1 MRAFGLTDDLSG
13 ILSTLLAVLHLGGR
27 VNGWTVQKWGIPKYG
42 WIWSGKVMISH
53 DKSSKMD
60 QKVPAESVKI
70 NGVFGSTC
78 HGQGTATCCW
88 CSSYYYYS
96 CSSDSWF
103 FFMSLFLFLV
113 LFFFLLLLFLLAVV
127 VAVCMYSFFKG
138 TYFGCIPIFRERTKN
153 CVNFGAFLQVPFL
166 LCLAKQWCLAW
177 WCRLHLMHC
186 DSWAVS
192 MFVLGIPQNCRLN
205 RTYRTNAKRL
215 YNSMQCI
222 ITLILRWWL

>member
-103 FFMSLFLFLV
+103 FLWVCSCSWYYSSSSCF
-113 LFFFLLLLFLLAVV
+113 FFFLLLLLLFACIRFLRVPT
-127 VAVCMYSFFKG
+127 S
-138 TYFGCIPIFRERTKN
+138 
-153 CVNFGAFLQVPFL
+153 GASPFL
-166 LCLAKQWCLAW
+166 EKERKTVWISVHFCKFLFCC
-177 WCRLHLMHC
+177 
-186 DSWAVS
+186 
-192 MFVLGIPQNCRLN
+192 VLPNN
-205 RTYRTNAKRL
+205 DA
-215 YNSMQCI
+215 
-222 ITLILRWWL
+222 

>member
-27 VNGWTVQKWGIPKYG
+27 VNGWTVQKWGIPNYG

-70 NGVFGSTC
+70 WVFWVNMSRPR
-78 HGQGTATCCW
+78 
-88 CSSYYYYS
+88 S
-96 CSSDSWF
+96 CNMLLVF
-103 FFMSLFLFLV
+103 FLLLFFLVLLILDLLMSLFLFLEF
-113 LFFFLLLLFLLAVV
+113 LFFLLLLFLLAVV
-127 VAVCMYSFFKG
+127 VAVCMYSFFWG
-138 TYFGCIPIFRERTKN
+138 TYFGCIPIFTARKRERTKN
-153 CVNFGAFLQVPFL
+153 CVNFSAFLQVPFL
-166 LCLAKQWCLAW
+166 LCFAKQWCLAW

-205 RTYRTNAKRL
+205 RTNAKRL
-215 YNSMQCI
+215 
-222 ITLILRWWL
+222 